1 MRIARIST
9 GLAMVL
15 LCSCLHAQTPSPTMT
30 VTGTLS
36 RVMAIGGE
44 STGWAIQLDSEVAV
58 DGKQVHSIEVD
69 SPKTKK
75 LQKLDGKHVEAKGSL
90 SHRQGV
96 ETGERIILVLSS
108 IKEATTGVPA
118 PASTASFSLA
128 GSEWLLEDLGGL
140 GVADNIQ
147 ATLTFPEAGKVAGNG
162 SCNRF
167 FGPAEVS
174 GDTLKLG
181 PLASTRMMCP
191 EPVMNQETKYINAL
205 QAADHFEWKAPYLL
219 IYSKGFEKPL
229 RFTRMPPSKPTGF

>member
-15 LCSCLHAQTPSPTMT
+15 LCICLHAQTPSPTMT

-36 RVMAIGGE
+36 RVMAMGGE

-96 ETGERIILVLSS
+96 ETGERIVLVLSS
-108 IKEATTGVPA
+108 IKEATTAVPA
-118 PASTASFSLA
+118 PASTASFSLT

-205 QAADHFEWKAPYLL
+205 QAADHFEWKAPYLM
-219 IYSKGFEKPL
+219 IYCKGLEKPL

>member
-1 MRIARIST
+1 MRISRIVT
-9 GLAMVL
+9 CLPLAL
-15 LCSCLHAQTPSPTMT
+15 LCLCFYAQAPSRTMT

-75 LQKLDGKHVEAKGSL
+75 LQKLDGKHVEATGLL

-96 ETGERIILVLSS
+96 ETGERIVLAISS
-108 IKEATTGVPA
+108 IKEAPAAVPP
-118 PASTASFSLA
+118 PANPASFSLT
-128 GSEWLLEDLGGL
+128 GTEWLLEDLGGL

-147 ATLTFPEAGKVAGNG
+147 ATLSFPEAGKVAGNG

-167 FGPAEVS
+167 FGSAEVS
-174 GDTLKLG
+174 GDSMKLG
-181 PLASTRMMCP
+181 PLGATRMMCP
-191 EPVMNQETKYINAL
+191 EPAMNQEAKYINAL

-219 IYSKGFEKPL
+219 IYSKGLEKPL
-229 RFTRMPPSKPTGF
+229 RFTRMPPSKPVGF